1 MENFITELYK
11 KYLYDHISRDE
22 FMEMRHTINNTK
34 DTELAHLLEEEWTES
49 IFPGQLKEESKDNI
63 RKKLDFYIE
72 NDNKRIDKRRMFRIV
87 AAVIIPLFVVSTF
100 FISKLFSVDKQNNF
114 IVSVEQGNKATV
126 TLPDKSKV
134 WMNSNSTL
142 EYKKGKKNT
151 REVKLIGE
159 AFFKVFKDKNH
170 PFIVTVNNLQVEVLG
185 TSFNVKARQGSDIIE
200 TSLVEG
206 SIKLQSTDLS
216 QDYYLKPNEKAIYSQ
231 SKKQLQIM
239 NTDNDL
245 ETAWKDNKL
254 KFSSERF
261 IDVMAMLEDWYGVKI
276 ICKCPEIE
284 NDLMSG
290 TFKDEKLETTLDI
303 LKIQYKIHYVRHN
316 DTIVILSNK

>member
-1 MENFITELYK
+1 MENFIIKLYK
-11 KYLYDHISRDE
+11 KYIYDHISRDE
-22 FMEMRHTINNTK
+22 FMEMRHAIDNTK
-34 DTELAHLLEEEWTES
+34 DEELYQLLEEEWNEN
-49 IFPGQLKEESKDNI
+49 IFLGRLQKESKDNI
-63 RKKLDFYIE
+63 RRKLNFYIE
-72 NDNKRIDKRRMFRIV
+72 NDRKRIDKKRMLQV
-87 AAVIIPLFVVSTF
+87 AAVVIPFFVISTF
-100 FISKLFSVDKQNNF
+100 LVTKFLSVDKQGNF
-114 IVSVEQGNKATV
+114 TVSVQRGNKAMV
-126 TLPDKSKV
+126 TLPDQSKV

-142 EYKKGKKNT
+142 EYKKGEKNT

-159 AFFKVFKDKNH
+159 AFFKVFKDKTQ
-170 PFIVTVNNLQVEVLG
+170 PFIVSMNNLQVEVLG
-185 TSFNVKARQGSDIIE
+185 TSFNVKARKGADFIE

-216 QDYYLKPNEKAIYSQ
+216 QDYYLKPNEKAIYRQ
-231 SKKQLQIM
+231 STKQLQIM
-239 NTDNDL
+239 HTDNEL

-290 TFKDEKLETTLDI
+290 TFKDEKLETTLDA
-303 LKIQYKIHYVRHN
+303 LKIQYKIHYVRN
-316 DTIVILSNK
+316 KDTVVVLSNK